1 MTVSERELITTNE
14 NEQPAIRRIE
24 QVLAQ
29 QQSTPKLVGPD
40 GTEIEL
46 PFSVFQIL
54 KQVIYHLL
62 RGRAVSIVP
71 INKELTTQE
80 AADILNISRPYLV
93 KLLEAGQIPFTK
105 VGSHRRVRFSDVLA
119 YQKQRENERKQA
131 LAEIAHISEDAELYD

>member
-1 MTVSERELITTNE
+1 M
-14 NEQPAIRRIE
+14 
-24 QVLAQ
+24 
-29 QQSTPKLVGPD
+29 
-40 GTEIEL
+40 
-46 PFSVFQIL
+46 
-54 KQVIYHLL
+54 L

>member
-1 MTVSERELITTNE
+1 MTVSERELITANE

-29 QQSTPKLVGPD
+29 QQPTPKLVGPD

-46 PFSVFQIL
+46 PLSVFQVL

-80 AADILNISRPYLV
+80 AADILNISRPYFV
-93 KLLEAGQIPFTK
+93 KLLETGKIPFTK

-131 LAEIAHISEDAELYD
+131 LAEIAHISEDAGIYD